1 MFKISAV
8 NYIGQNLFQEYCS
21 RKPND
26 VGNNNINQDILKGIK
41 SLRDNSEILIKKADK
56 GNEPVLWDKEEY
68 IHEGLR
74 QLNSQNYEIC
84 KDTALIDAKMA
95 VENLLTK
102 YTSNNTITTETM
114 HELNCRNAT
123 PGRMYFLPKT
133 HKNEYPVKG
142 RPIISTNNSPTE
154 KLSKY
159 IDNLMKPLLTKVPS
173 MIRNSGDFLKKLQ
186 QIDKDKLPDENVV
199 EDDCQ
204 FSTIQ
209 NLSEVTISASKST
222 YLLQRQKILVIGFL
236 MAIIGIKS
244 SVPVF
249 IVFVVRRYW
258 SAVFWTFLSVISTFV
273 LLALNILEYK
283 DLWYT
288 KSGYLT
294 ILRWFFYMNAC
305 LGLAASTSIITY
317 HISCET
323 YSRFPE
329 LRSILYDLAGTIGLV
344 YYALII
350 SHYSRKLEDLN
361 ESRRCEISAI
371 QSTKQVCATPI
382 NTTLVESVI

>member
-1 MFKISAV
+1 MYYGRLSNEYCGYDLDRTELHRCLLKKSRKISLLIHKKVTTEELMEYEYHPNRHRRHPNSNNPRYNNKDKNMYTNISKYTPSEREEKVLALGLNFNVTPREFNRRKLISCLNMNAHSVKNEIHEARISAV

-186 QIDKDKLPDENVV
+186 QIDKDKIFESFHSNHEQSHLSIPLCSMCE
-199 EDDCQ
+199 CQ
-204 FSTIQ
+204 
-209 NLSEVTISASKST
+209 
-222 YLLQRQKILVIGFL
+222 
-236 MAIIGIKS
+236 
-244 SVPVF
+244 
-249 IVFVVRRYW
+249 
-258 SAVFWTFLSVISTFV
+258 
-273 LLALNILEYK
+273 
-283 DLWYT
+283 
-288 KSGYLT
+288 
-294 ILRWFFYMNAC
+294 
-305 LGLAASTSIITY
+305 
-317 HISCET
+317 
-323 YSRFPE
+323 
-329 LRSILYDLAGTIGLV
+329 
-344 YYALII
+344 
-350 SHYSRKLEDLN
+350 
-361 ESRRCEISAI
+361 
-371 QSTKQVCATPI
+371 
-382 NTTLVESVI
+382 